1 VVEVEEM
8 ELVEQLDLQEEM
20 VLSPEV
26 VEVVVVQEVTL
37 LLALLITQLPL
48 VELVGAH
55 KSNFG
60 FMDNEKIY

>member
-1 VVEVEEM
+1 M

-20 VLSPEV
+20 GFTPEAV
-26 VEVVVVQEVTL
+26 VVVVVQEVTQTM
-37 LLALLITQLPL
+37 ALLITQLPL
-48 VELVGAH
+48 VELAGAH